1 MANECETCGA
11 PAQPGVVKCFY
22 CGRPVSKEA
31 ADSAIPCPQCKELN
45 VWGAQRCVKCQTW
58 IVVQCIFCGAISPH
72 TVSACMGC
80 NEAFAGAPERKAARD
95 TAVAQQQAAVQNQQN
110 VQTAVQVGG
119 VAASFLG
126 AMAGGIIGGI
136 LDD

>member
-1 MANECETCGA
+1 MGIECETCGA

-22 CGRPVSKEA
+22 CGRPVNEEIAKN
-31 ADSAIPCPQCKELN
+31 AIACPACKELN
-45 VWGAQRCVKCQTW
+45 VWGAQRCIKCQAW
-58 IVVQCIFCGAISPH
+58 VVVQCVFCGAISPH
-72 TVSACMGC
+72 TMSACMGC

-95 TAVAQQQAAVQNQQN
+95 AAVQSQQN
-110 VQTAVQVGG
+110 VQTAVAVGG

-126 AMAGGIIGGI
+126 AVAGGVIGGL